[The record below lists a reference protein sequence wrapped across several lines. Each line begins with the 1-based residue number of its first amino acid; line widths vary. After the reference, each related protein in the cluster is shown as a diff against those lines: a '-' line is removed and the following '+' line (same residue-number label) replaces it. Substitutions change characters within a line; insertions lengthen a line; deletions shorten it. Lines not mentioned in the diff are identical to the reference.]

1 MATSVVVSVGNYEFL
16 VVLPDKPGVREEQ
29 HALNLI
35 HFRDAAAFRDKGTWK
50 TGGALL
56 NDVPKDDKAE
66 SLDFFGSA
74 FVVVA
79 ESVDKVREQFSQD
92 VYATAGVWDMEKI
105 QIYPFRA
112 VFRDP

>member
-1 MATSVVVSVGNYEFL
+1 MTSHYF
-16 VVLPDKPGVREEQ
+16 R
-29 HALNLI
+29 I

-92 VYATAGVWDMEKI
+92 VYATAGVWDMEKVTSL
-105 QIYPFRA
+105 PRL
-112 VFRDP
+112 

>member
-1 MATSVVVSVGNYEFL
+1 MATSVVVSVGKYEFL
-16 VVLPDKPGVREEQ
+16 VVLPDKPGVREERFEVRE
-29 HALNLI
+29 HALNLSAM
-35 HFRDAAAFRDKGTWK
+35 HCC
-50 TGGALL
+50 ALL

-92 VYATAGVWDMEKI
+92 VYATAGVWDMEKVTSL
-105 QIYPFRA
+105 PRL
-112 VFRDP
+112 